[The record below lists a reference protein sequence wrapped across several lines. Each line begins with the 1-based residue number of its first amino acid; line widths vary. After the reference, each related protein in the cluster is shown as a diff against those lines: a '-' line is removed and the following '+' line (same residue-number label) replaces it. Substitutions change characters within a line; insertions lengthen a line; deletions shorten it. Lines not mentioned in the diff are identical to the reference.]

1 MYAQEKCFISAGMGK
16 FIPVQTNLGVKGEVL
31 IEISDKTEPG
41 LVLPEIIYN
50 VKKKLGFIFVENHT
64 K

>member
-1 MYAQEKCFISAGMGK
+1 MYAQEECSIPAGMGK
-16 FIPVQTNLGVKGEVL
+16 YIPVQMNRGVTGDVL

-50 VKKKLGFIFVENHT
+50 VKKKLGCLFCR
-64 K
+64 KS